1 MYIQRNTDNRD
12 RRNEIVLHC
21 DDIFETYK
29 ELKEKG
35 YTVTDSVLMFYG
47 DYEMKLTDPGG
58 NEILFLS

>member
-1 MYIQRNTDNRD
+1 
-12 RRNEIVLHC
+12 VLHC